1 MIYKMDNIYAMLHFT
16 FLQPLPAGCIKDLL
30 ILQIDVHIFLSLTL
44 PDIIKNYRFRSGIHI
59 SDKNGSN
66 KFKINT

>member
-44 PDIIKNYRFRSGIHI
+44 PEWQQQIQN
-59 SDKNGSN
+59 
-66 KFKINT
+66 